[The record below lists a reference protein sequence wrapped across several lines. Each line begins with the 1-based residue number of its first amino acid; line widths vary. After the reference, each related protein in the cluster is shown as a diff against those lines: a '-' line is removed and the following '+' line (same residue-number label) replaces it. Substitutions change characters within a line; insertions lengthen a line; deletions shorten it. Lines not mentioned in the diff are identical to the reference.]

1 MVSITPAFEGAVP
14 SSDIP
19 PTQQAASLAPA
30 THSAVSVEVTPPSSP
45 AAAAL
50 SPSSKSRP
58 VPARAA
64 SYVAPAP
71 KPHGSLYPPATLKGI
86 DYEGMPAEPTWDDSM
101 GEPDAVLELADGLA
115 LAGHSF
121 GAKKSVAGECV
132 FQTGMVGYPESLTDP
147 SYSSQILILTYPL
160 IGNYGVPERPAV
172 STSNVPTSEDAHN
185 VPPPNH
191 LLDSLPLEF
200 ESSHIHI
207 AALVVANYHPSFS
220 HHLAN
225 SSLGQW
231 LKEQGIP
238 AIWGVDTRMLT
249 KRLREGGVLLGRVL
263 NKQVGNVDGERG
275 RDAQPGVLGGVSRL
289 LNGLSAPSM
298 VRSASTENVSLN
310 WRENYETVPYYDPN
324 GQNLVA
330 MVSTK
335 QPTVYTAGTG
345 SDKKMHPHTGRQMRV
360 IAVDVG
366 MKWNQIR
373 CFRER
378 GVEVKVV
385 PWDYD
390 FNAESEPYDGLFVS
404 NGPGDPSMVKETI
417 ANLSR
422 ALETS
427 KVPVFGI
434 CLGHQ
439 LLALASGAS
448 TRKMKY
454 GNRGM
459 NLPCTCATSGR
470 CYITSQNHGYEVDV
484 TTLKNGWEPL
494 FTNANDNS
502 NEGIWM
508 GKNGKPFFSVQF
520 HPESAPGPRDTEFLF
535 DVFIQS
541 IVECAR
547 EGRLVPIDMPGG
559 ELAANIALRPR
570 EQVKKVLVLGSGGLS
585 IGQAGEFDYSGS
597 QAIKALKEEG
607 IYTILVN
614 PNIATIQTSKGLAD
628 KVYFLPV
635 TAEFVRKII
644 KHEKPD
650 GIYCTFGG
658 QTALSVGIKLK
669 DEFEGLGVKVLG
681 TPIETIITTEDR
693 ELFARAMEE
702 IGEKCAESASA
713 VNLDEALTAAKK
725 IGYPVIVRAAFALG
739 GLGSGFASNE
749 AELTDLCG
757 KAFATSPQVLV
768 EKSMKGWKEVEY
780 EVVRDCRN
788 NCITVCNM
796 ENFDPLGIHTGDS
809 IVVAPSQTLS
819 DADYN
824 MLRTTAVNVIR
835 HLGVIGE
842 CNIQYALNPYSKEYC
857 IIEVNARL
865 SRSSAL
871 ASKATGYPLAFIA
884 AKLGLNIPLNEIRN
898 SVTKLTSACFE
909 PSLDY
914 CVVKIPR
921 WDLKK
926 FSRVSTALSSSMKS
940 VGEVMAI
947 GRTFEETIQ
956 KAIRCI
962 DDQFPGFGEHTFVED
977 IDYEIANP
985 TDKRLFAI
993 ATAFKRGYSV
1003 DKINEMSNID
1013 KWFLTRLERLSKTE
1027 GVLGHYNA
1035 STVPIQLIRNSK
1047 QLGFSDRQIAKALNS
1062 NELAVRRLRVEAGIT
1077 PFVKQIDTVAAE
1089 FPCFTNYLYT
1099 TYNASEHDVTFE
1111 DNGVMVLG
1119 SGVYRIGSSVEF
1131 DWCAV
1136 RAIRTLRE
1144 NGMKTVMIN
1153 YNPETVSTD
1162 YDEADKLYFENI
1174 SLETVLDIYDIER
1187 SSGLVLSMGGQ
1198 TPNNIAL
1205 NLHRQNVKIYG
1216 TSPEMIDTAEN
1227 RYKFSR
1233 MLDKIGVD
1241 QPLWKELTSFADAKS
1256 FCDRV
1261 GYPVLVRPSYVLS
1274 GAAMNVVFSQDDLN
1288 SYLGQAADVSRD
1300 HPVVISKYIEE
1311 AKEIEMDAIARD
1323 GKMVMHYISEH
1334 VENAGVHSGDATLI
1348 LPPQDLDPETIQK
1361 IEIATQKIG
1370 AALNVTGPYNIQ
1382 FIAKNNEIKV
1392 IECNLRAARSFP
1404 FVSKVTGIDAIEI
1417 ATKVMLG
1424 LSVTPYPDIKMPPN
1438 YVGVKV
1444 PQFSFSRL
1452 SGADPILGVEM
1463 ASTGEV
1469 ACFGKDKYDAY
1480 LKALISTGIHPPKK
1494 NILLSI
1500 GSFKEKLE
1508 MLPSVNKLHRMG
1520 YNLYATAGTADF
1532 IQEHGIP
1539 VKYLEALGSENDLN
1553 PNKAESSLTQ
1563 HLANNMID
1571 LYINLPSK
1579 NRYRRPA
1586 SYISQGYKS
1595 RRMAVDF
1602 AVPLITNVKNAKLFI
1617 EAIIRKPTFEISSVD
1632 YQTSHQTFTFPG
1644 LVSVQ
1649 AFVPGAAENN
1659 SEDFGVAT
1667 QAAIRGGFTIL
1678 QMVPQGV
1685 ASAVEDEISL
1695 QRAQANASGSAHCDY
1710 FFSVAATADNAT
1722 RLQDAVA
1729 AGAKALFIPFNNFFG
1744 SVNKVSSVAQHFAS
1758 WPADKPI
1765 VTDARATDLASILL
1779 LASLNSRSI
1788 HIASV
1793 STRDDILLIA
1803 LAKEKGLAVTC
1814 DVSIYALFYSQAD
1827 FPEAQCLPTQED
1839 QQALWENL
1847 ATIDIFSVGVLPY
1860 ELGSALGKPVSA
1872 DSGVAESLP
1881 LLLTAVSQ
1889 GKLTLEDIS
1898 LRLSENPRAIFGLS
1912 EQAQTYVEVEVNRK
1926 SVFGSETWS
1935 PLQDKQVSGAV
1946 HRVVVNAHSVF
1957 LDGVTFS
1964 MPFGRDVSAS
1974 GPRIAPKQSR
1984 GSFAST
1990 KRPSITGLRSPTIE
2004 RSQSFPV
2011 GGEKLMSLATNASMR
2026 DASPVRPLMSLQTH
2040 PSFTRRHILSVK
2052 QFDRE
2057 DLHSLFNLASEMRN
2071 QVERSGSVDTLRGR
2085 VLCTLFYEP
2094 STRTSTSFEAA
2105 MKRCGGEVV
2114 QVTAS
2119 TSSVVKGESLADT
2132 IRTVGCYSDA
2142 IVLRHPAV
2150 GSSKSAAKSSPVPI
2164 INAGDGIGEHP
2175 TQSLLD
2181 VFCIREELGSVN
2193 GITVTLIGDL
2203 KNGRTVHS
2211 LVKLLSLYDVTLNFV
2226 SPPSL
2231 AMPESVK
2238 NEASRSGIRWTE
2250 SHSLSDEIVARSD
2263 VLYATRVQRERFD
2276 NEAEYESVKDIYVI
2290 NNDVLA
2296 RAKESAIVM
2305 HPLPRLNEIDPEV
2318 DFDSRRAAYFRQMR
2332 YGLFVRMALLTL
2344 VLGA

>member
-1 MVSITPAFEGAVP
+1 MAAFEGAVP
-14 SSDIP
+14 SASVP
-19 PTQQAASLAPA
+19 PSEQAASLAPA
-30 THSAVSVEVTPPSSP
+30 THSIVIADATPPTSP
-45 AAAAL
+45 IPEPM
-50 SPSSKSRP
+50 SPSKAGRP
-58 VPARAA
+58 PIARAPPSFSA
-64 SYVAPAP
+64 LAPV
-71 KPHGSLYPPATLKGI
+71 KPPGSLYPPATGRGI
-86 DYEGMPAEPTWDDSM
+86 DFDGPADDWQESM
-101 GEPDAVLELADGLA
+101 GEADMVLELADGLA

-147 SYSSQILILTYPL
+147 SYASQILILTYPL
-160 IGNYGVPERPAV
+160 IGNYGVPARPGVAT
-172 STSNVPTSEDAHN
+172 STVPTSEDAHN
-185 VPPPNH
+185 VPPSSD

-200 ESSHIHI
+200 ESSHIHV
-207 AALVVANYHPSFS
+207 AALVVANYHPSYS
-220 HHLAN
+220 HHLAS
-225 SSLGQW
+225 SSLGKW
-231 LKEQGIP
+231 LQEQGVP

-249 KRLREGGVLLGRVL
+249 KKLREGGVLLGRVL
-263 NKQVGNVDGERG
+263 TRIGDAGERG
-275 RDAQPGVLGGVSRL
+275 RSPEPGVLGGVHKL
-289 LNGLSAPSM
+289 LNGISTSM
-298 VRSASTENVSLN
+298 ARSASVNTRHDVN
-310 WRENYETVPYYDPN
+310 WRENYQTVPYSDPN
-324 GQNLVA
+324 EENLVA
-330 MVSTK
+330 KVSTK
-335 QPTVYTAGTG
+335 RPVVYTAVTG
-345 SDKKMHPHTGRQMRV
+345 SDKKVHPKTGRPMRV

-390 FNAESEPYDGLFVS
+390 FNSETEPYDGLFVS
-404 NGPGDPSMVKETI
+404 NGPGDPSMVRETI
-417 ANLSR
+417 ANLSK
-422 ALETS
+422 ALQTT
-427 KVPVFGI
+427 KVPIFGI

-484 TTLKNGWEPL
+484 STLKNGWEPL

-541 IVECAR
+541 MAECAR

-559 ELAANIALRPR
+559 ELAANIAVRPR

-669 DEFEGLGVKVLG
+669 DEFAELGVKVLG

-693 ELFARAMEE
+693 EMFARAMEE
-702 IGEKCAESASA
+702 IGEKCAQSATA
-713 VNLDEALTAAKK
+713 VNQQEALDAAKS

-739 GLGSGFASNE
+739 GLGSGFAQNE
-749 AELTDLCG
+749 EELTDLCS
-757 KAFATSPQVLV
+757 KAFAISPQVLV
-768 EKSMKGWKEVEY
+768 EKSMKGWKEIEY

-835 HLGVIGE
+835 HLGVVGE

-898 SVTKLTSACFE
+898 SVTKVTSACFE

-962 DDQFPGFGEHTFVED
+962 DDQFPGFGEHLIIDD

-985 TDKRLFAI
+985 TDQRLFAI

-1003 DKINEMSNID
+1003 DKINQMSNID

-1027 GVLGHYNA
+1027 SIIAKYTLP
-1035 STVPIQLIRNSK
+1035 SVPTELIRNAK
-1047 QLGFSDRQIAKALNS
+1047 QIGFSDRQIAKALNS
-1062 NELAVRRLRVEAGIT
+1062 NELAVRRLRVEAGII

-1089 FPCFTNYLYT
+1089 FPAFTNYLYT
-1099 TYNASEHDVTFE
+1099 TYNASQHDVTFE

-1144 NGMKTVMIN
+1144 NGLKTIMIN

-1174 SLETVLDIYDIER
+1174 SLETVLDIYDMER
-1187 SSGLVLSMGGQ
+1187 SSGVVLSMGGQ

-1205 NLHRQNVKIYG
+1205 TLHRQNVKIYG

-1241 QPLWKELTSFADAKS
+1241 QPLWKELTSFDEAKA
-1256 FCDRV
+1256 FCDKV
-1261 GYPVLVRPSYVLS
+1261 GYPTLVRPSYVLS
-1274 GAAMNVVFSQDDLN
+1274 GAAMNVVYSEDDLA
-1288 SYLGQAADVSRD
+1288 SYLLQAADVSRD

-1311 AKEIEMDAIARD
+1311 AKEIEMDAVARD

-1348 LPPQDLDPETIQK
+1348 LPPQDLDPETIRK

-1370 AALNVTGPYNIQ
+1370 QALNVTGPYNIQ
-1382 FIAKNNEIKV
+1382 FIAKDNEIKV

-1404 FVSKVTGIDAIEI
+1404 FVSKVTGIDAIEL

-1424 LSVTPYPDIKMPPN
+1424 FPVTPYPDVKMPAN

-1469 ACFGKDKYDAY
+1469 ACFGKDRYEAY
-1480 LKALISTGIHPPKK
+1480 LKALISTGIRPPKK

-1508 MLPSVNKLHRMG
+1508 MLPSVHKLHRMG
-1520 YNLYATAGTADF
+1520 YNLFATSGTADF

-1539 VKYLEALGSENDLN
+1539 VKYLEALAVDEEN
-1553 PNKAESSLTQ
+1553 PQKAEYSLSQ

-1579 NRYRRPA
+1579 NRFRRPA
-1586 SYISQGYKS
+1586 SYISKGYRS

-1602 AVPLITNVKNAKLFI
+1602 AVPLITNVKCAKLFI
-1617 EAIIRKPTFEISSVD
+1617 EAIIRKPTFDITSVD
-1632 YQTSHQTFTFPG
+1632 YKTSHETHTFPG
-1644 LVSVQ
+1644 LVSIQ
-1649 AFVPGAAENN
+1649 AFVPGAAD
-1659 SEDFGVAT
+1659 SGSSDFGLAT
-1667 QAAIRGGFTIL
+1667 QAAIRAGFTVL
-1678 QMVPQGV
+1678 QMIPQGLS
-1685 ASAVEDEISL
+1685 SAVEDVISL
-1695 QRAQANASGSAHCDY
+1695 QRAQSNASGAAHCDY

-1722 RLQDAVA
+1722 RLGDALV

-1744 SVNKVSSVAQHFAS
+1744 SANKLASVAQHFAA
-1758 WPADKPI
+1758 WPQDKPI
-1765 VTDARATDLASILL
+1765 ITDARATDLASILL

-1788 HIASV
+1788 HITGV

-1803 LAKEKGLAVTC
+1803 LAKGKGLAVTC
-1814 DVSIYALFYSQAD
+1814 DVSIYALFYSQVD
-1827 FPEAQCLPTQED
+1827 YPTVTCLPSAED
-1839 QQALWENL
+1839 QQALWDNL
-1847 ATIDIFSVGVLPY
+1847 VTIDVFTVGVLPY
-1860 ELGSALGKPVSA
+1860 EFGQALGKDVSA
-1872 DSGVAESLP
+1872 KTGVEDSLP
-1881 LLLTAVSQ
+1881 LLLTAVAK
-1889 GKLTLEDIS
+1889 GRLTLEDVS
-1898 LRLSENPRAIFGLS
+1898 LRLSENPRAIFNIA
-1912 EQAQTYVEVEVNRK
+1912 EQSQTYVEVEVNRQ
-1926 SVFGSETWS
+1926 SVFSVDSWS
-1935 PLQDKQVSGAV
+1935 PLKGSTVFGNV
-1946 HRVVVNAHSVF
+1946 HRVVINGHSVF
-1957 LDGVTFS
+1957 LDGATFS
-1964 MPFGRDVSAS
+1964 MPLGRDVSAT
-1974 GPRIAPKQSR
+1974 GPRIGPKPARVSISMPQ
-1984 GSFAST
+1984 
-1990 KRPSITGLRSPTIE
+1990 RPSIAGLASPRQE
-2004 RSQSFPV
+2004 RPSMNGP
-2011 GGEKLMSLATNASMR
+2011 LMSLAAAPPMR
-2026 DASPVRPLMSLQTH
+2026 DISPARTLSSLQTSS
-2040 PSFTRRHILSVK
+2040 SFSHRHILSVK
-2052 QFDRE
+2052 QFNKD
-2057 DLHSLFNLASEMRN
+2057 DLHLLFNLASEMRT

-2142 IVLRHPAV
+2142 VVLRHPAV

-2231 AMPESVK
+2231 AMPDSVK
-2238 NEASRSGIRWTE
+2238 EEASRAGIRWSE
-2250 SHSLSDEIVARSD
+2250 YHNLDEVIAKSD
-2263 VLYATRVQRERFD
+2263 VLYCTRVQKERFD
-2276 NEAEYESVKDIYVI
+2276 NLSEYEAVKDMFVI

-2305 HPLPRLNEIDPEV
+2305 HPLPRVNEIDPEV
-2318 DFDSRRAAYFRQMR
+2318 DFDSKRAAYFRQMR